1 MIGVSTQTDFNSYTQ
16 YFNNS
21 MQGFRELTDI
31 SKLNKKPERIRI
43 KTVSSNQ
50 TLAQALRSY
59 NVPDRRNEESAIL
72 NGMKLTDNLTSGTLI
87 KIIAE

>member
-1 MIGVSTQTDFNSYTQ
+1 
-16 YFNNS
+16 

-31 SKLNKKPERIRI
+31 AKLNKRPERIRI
-43 KTVSSNQ
+43 KTVTGNQ

-59 NVPDRRNEESAIL
+59 NVPDRRSEEFAIL